1 MRERVRWC
9 LPAWAAWRWWWRYD
23 GENHEFANGVACSNK
38 ISWNHENIERVRI
51 KTLIRVMLYGG
62 CLTRVKTWREGKRMN
77 DARVLWVAEK
87 KKRERK
93 YKKTINNK
101 TKKNETKQNRG
112 RRKRSFL
119 SFFFPPVWNVNLER
133 DNRMRK
139 ILRRR
144 VRFSCAC
151 TSLSCSSLSRG
162 IWLRDRRQK
171 KKIRTN
177 VFVCHFP
184 SLFFFFPFV

>member
-1 MRERVRWC
+1 MSHESKNMTRGKKNER
-9 LPAWAAWRWWWRYD
+9 
-23 GENHEFANGVACSNK
+23 CSSFVSCRK
-38 ISWNHENIERVRI
+38 
-51 KTLIRVMLYGG
+51 
-62 CLTRVKTWREGKRMN
+62 
-77 DARVLWVAEK
+77 EK
-87 KKRERK
+87 KKEK
-93 YKKTINNK
+93 IKIINNK

-119 SFFFPPVWNVNLER
+119 SYFFPPVWNVNLER

-151 TSLSCSSLSRG
+151 TRLSCSSLSRG

-184 SLFFFFPFV
+184 SLFFFSLSFRSRVTARRLRDTVCVCRVSRVRDPGNSCVVLRYYAWEREGVNIIINNVI

>member
-1 MRERVRWC
+1 MSHESKNMTRGKKNER
-9 LPAWAAWRWWWRYD
+9 
-23 GENHEFANGVACSNK
+23 CSSFVSCRK
-38 ISWNHENIERVRI
+38 E
-51 KTLIRVMLYGG
+51 
-62 CLTRVKTWREGKRMN
+62 
-77 DARVLWVAEK
+77 
-87 KKRERK
+87 KKREN
-93 YKKTINNK
+93 KKKIINNK
-101 TKKNETKQNRG
+101 TKKMKRNKIEEEG
-112 RRKRSFL
+112 RDLFFL
-119 SFFFPPVWNVNLER
+119 FFFPPVWNVNLKR

-151 TSLSCSSLSRG
+151 TRLSCSSLSRG

-184 SLFFFFPFV
+184 SLFFFSLSFRSRVTARRLRDTVCVSRVARPRSRKFVCGVAVLCVRARGCKYNN

>member
-1 MRERVRWC
+1 MSHESKNMTRGKKNER
-9 LPAWAAWRWWWRYD
+9 
-23 GENHEFANGVACSNK
+23 CSSFVSCRK
-38 ISWNHENIERVRI
+38 
-51 KTLIRVMLYGG
+51 
-62 CLTRVKTWREGKRMN
+62 
-77 DARVLWVAEK
+77 EK
-87 KKRERK
+87 KKEK
-93 YKKTINNK
+93 IKIINK

-151 TSLSCSSLSRG
+151 TRLARRSREEYDYVVIEG
-162 IWLRDRRQK
+162 RK

-184 SLFFFFPFV
+184 SLFFFSLSFRSRVTARRLRDTVCVSRRVARPRSRKFVCGVAVLCVRARGCKYNN

>member
-1 MRERVRWC
+1 
-9 LPAWAAWRWWWRYD
+9 
-23 GENHEFANGVACSNK
+23 
-38 ISWNHENIERVRI
+38 
-51 KTLIRVMLYGG
+51 
-62 CLTRVKTWREGKRMN
+62 MN

-93 YKKTINNK
+93 KKTINNK
-101 TKKNETKQNRG
+101 TKKMKRNKIEEEG
-112 RRKRSFL
+112 RDLFFL
-119 SFFFPPVWNVNLER
+119 FFFPPVWNVNLER

-171 KKIRTN
+171 KKIFGRMSSSAIFHLFSFFSLSFRSRVTARRLRDTVCVCRVSHVRDPGNSCVVLRYYAWEREGVNIIINN
-177 VFVCHFP
+177 VI
-184 SLFFFFPFV
+184 

>member
-1 MRERVRWC
+1 MSHESKNMTRGKKNER
-9 LPAWAAWRWWWRYD
+9 
-23 GENHEFANGVACSNK
+23 CSSFVSCRK
-38 ISWNHENIERVRI
+38 
-51 KTLIRVMLYGG
+51 
-62 CLTRVKTWREGKRMN
+62 
-77 DARVLWVAEK
+77 EK
-87 KKRERK
+87 KKEK
-93 YKKTINNK
+93 IKIINNK
-101 TKKNETKQNRG
+101 TKKKWNETKS
-112 RRKRSFL
+112 RKKEEIFSF
-119 SFFFPPVWNVNLER
+119 FFFPPVWNVNLER

-151 TSLSCSSLSRG
+151 TRLSCSSLSRG

-184 SLFFFFPFV
+184 SLFFFSLSFRSRVTARRLRDTVCVSCVARPRSRKFVCGVAVLCVRARGCKYNN